1 MRGDQE
7 IVVVVRRGPEHL
19 VMRRSPERL
28 GYWSLVSGG
37 LELDETPEEAAQR
50 ELYEEAGL
58 EARVRAL
65 PIALSYSLL
74 EDPPAIRARYG
85 PGIETVTVHAFVVDA
100 PVKWEPTLDA
110 EHDVYEWCTLD
121 EALELLVYDTA
132 KDAVRA
138 ATKDWQ
144 KDWQ

>member
-7 IVVVVRRGPEHL
+7 IVVVVRRGPEFL
-19 VMRRSPERL
+19 VMRRAPERL

-37 LELDETPEEAAQR
+37 IEPEETPQEAAQR
-50 ELYEEAGL
+50 ELFEEAGL
-58 EARVRAL
+58 EAKVRPL
-65 PIALSYSLL
+65 TVALSYSLRD
-74 EDPPAIRARYG
+74 DPPAIRARYG

-110 EHDVYEWCTLD
+110 EHDLYEWCDLN
-121 EALELLVYDTA
+121 EALALLVYDTA

-138 ATKDWQ
+138 AARDGR
-144 KDWQ
+144 

>member
-37 LELDETPEEAAQR
+37 LEPDETPEEAARR
-50 ELYEEAGL
+50 ELYEETGL
-58 EARVRAL
+58 ETTVRAL

-74 EDPPAIRARYG
+74 HDPPAIRARYG
-85 PGIETVTVHAFVVDA
+85 PGIETVTVHAFVADA
-100 PVKWEPTLDA
+100 PVTWEPTLDA
-110 EHDVYEWCTLD
+110 EHDAYEWCTLG
-121 EALELLVYDTA
+121 EALDLLEYDTA
-132 KDAVRA
+132 KTAVRA
-138 ATKDWQ
+138 ATEDWE
-144 KDWQ
+144 

>member
-28 GYWSLVSGG
+28 GYWSLVAGG
-37 LELDETPEEAAQR
+37 LEPDETSEEAAQR
-50 ELYEEAGL
+50 ELYEETRL
-58 EARVRAL
+58 TSKVRAL
-65 PIALSYSLL
+65 AISLSYSLL
-74 EDPPAIRARYG
+74 DDPPAIRARYG
-85 PGIETVTVHAFVVDA
+85 PGIETVTVYAFVVDA

-110 EHDVYEWCTLD
+110 EHDEYEWCTLE
-121 EALELLVYDTA
+121 EALELLVYETA

-138 ATKDWQ
+138 AAKDWE
-144 KDWQ
+144 